1 MSRPQARVFVGIG
14 AFSALAVAGLIWLL
28 YGAIPAHPMP
38 PWVHALPAFNA
49 SFNGLS
55 ALAALVGWWAVRRS
69 LLKLHRAC
77 MLSALGFST
86 AFLLSYVLYHH
97 YHGDTRFPG
106 VGWSAGL
113 YYFILISH
121 VLLSVLVLP
130 LLLSVLWLALSG
142 QFEWHRRL
150 ARWIL
155 PIWMYV
161 SVTGVIVYL
170 YLRPYY

>member
-1 MSRPQARVFVGIG
+1 MGIA

-28 YGAIPAHPMP
+28 YIAVPARPMP
-38 PWVHALPAFNA
+38 PWVRGLPAFNA
-49 SFNGLS
+49 GFNGLS
-55 ALAALVGWWAVRRS
+55 ALVALAGVWAVRQGRRT
-69 LLKLHRAC
+69 LHRAC

-86 AFLLSYVLYHH
+86 AFLISYVLYHH
-97 YHGDTRFPG
+97 YHGDTHFPG

-113 YYFILISH
+113 YYFILVSH

-130 LLLSVLWLALSG
+130 LLLSVLWLALTQ

-150 ARWIL
+150 ARWVW
-155 PIWMYV
+155 PVWMYV
-161 SVTGVIVYL
+161 GMTGVVVYL